1 MNILG
6 ERMELRAIHSI
17 LTGFILA
24 LVLIMLGSAWGR
36 NYERK
41 YMGTVVL
48 ALIGLLA
55 IFGAMVVDGTPLG
68 RMCAGLFALL
78 ANVINCIAMR
88 EKQKDMFFLSM
99 FIVALIAINA
109 MIGFALL

>member
-1 MNILG
+1 MRLIT
-6 ERMELRAIHSI
+6 IHNN

-41 YMGTVVL
+41 YMGAVVL

-55 IFGAMVVDGTPLG
+55 VYGAMVVDATSLG
-68 RMCAGLFALL
+68 RMCAGLFALV

-88 EKQKDMFFLSM
+88 EKQKDMFFLAM

-109 MIGFALL
+109 MIGFALLP